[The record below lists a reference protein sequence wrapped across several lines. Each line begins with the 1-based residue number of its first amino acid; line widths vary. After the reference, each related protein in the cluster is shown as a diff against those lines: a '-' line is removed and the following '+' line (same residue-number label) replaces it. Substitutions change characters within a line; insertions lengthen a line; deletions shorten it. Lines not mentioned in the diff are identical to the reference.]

1 MNSLNIESTT
11 HGSTIIDIQD
21 GEAGALLLK
30 FKGNIDQSNPGEFM
44 DPLLDQV
51 HDRVLANRVPSVI
64 ADFTDLQFCNSSGIK
79 ALINWVMKQMEMPPD
94 SRYPVKF
101 LYSKKVTWQQT
112 SLKAITFLA
121 RGIVTAEPV

>member
-1 MNSLNIESTT
+1 MNSVNLEPATNGSTT
-11 HGSTIIDIQD
+11 IDILD
-21 GEAGALLLK
+21 GPDGALLLK
-30 FKGNIDQSNPGEFM
+30 FKGNIDQANPGEFM

-51 HDRVLANRVPSVI
+51 HERVLANKVPTVL

-79 ALINWVMKQMEMPPD
+79 ALINWVMKQMEMSPE

-121 RGIVTAEPV
+121 RGIVTADAV

>member
-11 HGSTIIDIQD
+11 HGSTTIDIQD
-21 GEAGALLLK
+21 GAEGTLVLK

-51 HDRVLANRVPSVI
+51 HDRVLANKTPSVV

-79 ALINWVMKQMEMPPD
+79 ALINWVMKQMEMPAD

-121 RGIVTAEPV
+121 RGIVTADPV